1 MSVLRGLLLLLGL
14 AGMAVGGVLLLDSVE
29 TIPDVV
35 VWAGAGV
42 VLHDA
47 VWAPLV
53 FLVGLVGISRVRGPM
68 RAPLMTGLWVS
79 AALTLVAFPVLG
91 RFGERADN
99 PSVLN
104 RNYTA
109 GWIVALALVW
119 VCVLV
124 WLVAVRG
131 RANASEEA

>member
-1 MSVLRGLLLLLGL
+1 MRVLRAILMLLGL
-14 AGMAVGGVLLLDSVE
+14 AGMAVGASLLLESVE

-35 VWAGAGV
+35 IWAGAGV

-53 FLVGLVGISRVRGPM
+53 FLVGWVGISRVRGPM

-79 AALTLVAFPVLG
+79 AVLTLVAIPVLG
-91 RFGERADN
+91 RFGERPDN
-99 PSVLN
+99 PSLLN

-109 GWIVALALVW
+109 GWLAALAVVW
-119 VCVLV
+119 LAVAV
-124 WLVAVRG
+124 WLVVRWTATRG
-131 RANASEEA
+131 ERAH